1 MTSRSD
7 REAAEAM
14 ARQRFIVITV
24 MRFTGVGLVM
34 LGFAIVRGHI
44 DLPYEVG
51 VILAVLGFLDVF
63 AMPVF
68 LTRRWKAADAAGDVR
83 RK

>member
-1 MTSRSD
+1 MTQSP
-7 REAAEAM
+7 REAAEAR
-14 ARQRFIVITV
+14 ARQRFIVITA

-34 LGFAIVRGHI
+34 LGFAIVRGLI

-51 VILAVLGFLDVF
+51 VILAVVGFLDVF

-68 LTRRWKAADAAGDVR
+68 LARRWKAADRAGDNR
-83 RK
+83 RS